1 MQYHHPPH
9 HSTAA
14 TRVKNLPQRAVS
26 SVALRAS
33 PDDGRIPCFRPVIG
47 QAEIDAVNVVLRS
60 GWLTTGAKAREFET
74 KFAEFIGG
82 GVQAIAV
89 SSATAG
95 LHLALEACG
104 IGPGDEVL
112 VPTLTFTATASV
124 IRYLGAEAVLVD
136 VEESTRT
143 IDLDYAERCVTPRTK
158 AIMPVHFGGYP
169 CDMARV
175 LDFARRHGVKVIED
189 AAHAL
194 PTRRDGRMIGSWES
208 DACVFSF
215 YATKPI
221 TTGEGGMIVTRDP
234 RIVAR
239 AQMMRTHGLN
249 RDAFDR
255 FRKVGASW
263 DYDVVAPGYK
273 YNLTD
278 VAAAIGIVQLGRAE
292 TLRASRQHAA
302 ERYRERLGGL
312 KLDCPATAPVGSLH
326 SWHLFS
332 IRVDETS
339 GVTRDDVIAA
349 LTAAEIGTSVHYRPL
364 HQMSYW
370 KDRLAPGPTA
380 FPVADRY
387 FAGAVTLPLFPGM
400 TDAQVDRVVDI
411 LRRIVR

>member
-9 HSTAA
+9 QSTGS
-14 TRVKNLPQRAVS
+14 TRVKSLPQRA
-26 SVALRAS
+26 AS
-33 PDDGRIPCFRPVIG
+33 AVTPQAKADDGRIPCFRPVVG
-47 QAEIDAVNVVLRS
+47 EAEIDAVNIVLRS
-60 GWLTTGAKAREFET
+60 GWLTTGAKAREFEK

-82 GVQAIAV
+82 DVQAIAV

-95 LHLALEACG
+95 LHLAAEACG

-136 VEESTRT
+136 VEDSTRT

-175 LDFARRHGVKVIED
+175 LDFARRHGLKVIED

-234 RIVAR
+234 RIAER

-292 TLRASRQHAA
+292 ALRTSRQRAA
-302 ERYRERLGGL
+302 ERYLERLSGL
-312 KLDCPATAPVGSLH
+312 KLDCPAPAPVGSQH
-326 SWHLFS
+326 AWHLFPVR
-332 IRVDETS
+332 IDATS
-339 GVTRDDVIAA
+339 GVTRDDVIAT
-349 LTAAEIGTSVHYRPL
+349 LTAEQIGTSVHYRPL

-370 KDRLAPGPTA
+370 KDRVAPGPSA
-380 FPVADRY
+380 FPIADRY

-400 TDAQVDRVVDI
+400 TDAQVDRVADV
-411 LRRIVR
+411 LCRIVR